1 MDFHGFFL
9 VLHPLPT
16 PPVFSFPEVFAA
28 LVLMVVREDADAP
41 SRLSREGADAGLRA
55 GSGAL
60 HRDAKEDQVT
70 GNCFRRI
77 GSALRPQCCPPLPG
91 RGQTRILAYLE
102 NLAEQPGACCPDR
115 VSFEMFTFLVTSH

>member
-1 MDFHGFFL
+1 MTLVLKIEIYGFSWFFL

-60 HRDAKEDQVT
+60 PETLKKIR
-70 GNCFRRI
+70 
-77 GSALRPQCCPPLPG
+77 L
-91 RGQTRILAYLE
+91 LE
-102 NLAEQPGACCPDR
+102 TASGA
-115 VSFEMFTFLVTSH
+115 